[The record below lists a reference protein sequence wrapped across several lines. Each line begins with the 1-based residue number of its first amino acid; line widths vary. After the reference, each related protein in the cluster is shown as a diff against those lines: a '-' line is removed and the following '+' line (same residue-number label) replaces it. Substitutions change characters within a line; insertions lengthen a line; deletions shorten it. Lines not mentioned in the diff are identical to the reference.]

1 MIPRWKLK
9 DCPRC
14 GCDIFMDIDE
24 NGWLGHCLQC
34 GYMGKA
40 ANRSPGPASSETT
53 SSLSAD
59 IGTRLARPMYF
70 AKK

>member
-1 MIPRWKLK
+1 
-9 DCPRC
+9 
-14 GCDIFMDIDE
+14 MDIDE

-40 ANRSPGPASSETT
+40 ANRSPGPSSSETA